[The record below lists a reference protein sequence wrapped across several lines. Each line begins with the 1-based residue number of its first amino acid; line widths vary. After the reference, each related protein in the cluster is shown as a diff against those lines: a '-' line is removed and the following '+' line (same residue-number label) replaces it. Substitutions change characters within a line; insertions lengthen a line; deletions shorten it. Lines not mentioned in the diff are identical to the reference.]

1 MIGTTVFKTRN
12 YLIAAAA
19 VATVLTLSA
28 CADGGMTGMNMGD
41 STSDSSPSGEA
52 STGFNSADAAF
63 AQMMIP
69 HHEQAVE
76 MSDVILVKDGV
87 DPRVLELA
95 AQIKDAQEPEIA
107 QLSEWLTT
115 RGQSFGS
122 IAGTDHGMDGMMF
135 PEEMD
140 ALAAAEG
147 VQASRLFLEQ
157 MVVHHEGAIEM
168 AKTEL
173 ADGENADA
181 LVMAEA
187 IVSTQS
193 DEIALMQDI
202 LGSL

>member
-1 MIGTTVFKTRN
+1 MFRTRK

-19 VATVLTLSA
+19 VATVFTLSA
-28 CADGGMTGMNMGD
+28 CADGGMSGMEMGGNT
-41 STSDSSPSGEA
+41 STSAPSSDA
-52 STGFNSADAAF
+52 STAGFNSADVTF

-76 MSDVILVKDGV
+76 MSDVILAKDGI
-87 DPRVLELA
+87 DAQVLELA

-107 QLSEWLTT
+107 QLNEWL
-115 RGQSFGS
+115 
-122 IAGTDHGMDGMMF
+122 GTWGASDDAMPGMDHGMDGMMSA
-135 PEEMD
+135 EDMD

-147 VQASRLFLEQ
+147 VDASRLFLEQ
-157 MVVHHEGAIEM
+157 MVVHHQGAIDM

-181 LVMAEA
+181 LAMAEA

-193 DEIALMQDI
+193 DEIVVMQDI